1 MFRVFKVWYFGVRL
15 KTRKNCADLII
26 YVCWM
31 NFCTKKQ
38 NLNMHKYR
46 TSEVQNSFWSLK
58 HPLDSNHE
66 DEMRRKNRS
75 GKPFIGSHCIF
86 AVRSGDKEDPKDVI
100 RFLCHN

>member
-1 MFRVFKVWYFGVRL
+1 MR
-15 KTRKNCADLII
+15 
-26 YVCWM
+26 
-31 NFCTKKQ
+31 
-38 NLNMHKYR
+38 KYR

-66 DEMRRKNRS
+66 MRRKNRS

-86 AVRSGDKEDPKDVI
+86 AGRSGDKEDPKDVI